1 MTTVH
6 LLTDHGIAGQMRL
19 HGDRQVRRGATSCQ
33 SRSERPKPC
42 KRMMPAPEPPKS
54 CTASCTPLESTTR
67 SVASLGKVVAT
78 VPPPNGSVSRTR
90 ADNCIQLGSWYLRR
104 QRP

>member
-67 SVASLGKVVAT
+67 SVASLGKVVAW
-78 VPPPNGSVSRTR
+78 VQPHNGSGSSTR
-90 ADNCIQLGSWYLRR
+90 SHYRMHQGRCDMVLRFL
-104 QRP
+104 